1 MSDRRAD
8 RPSLLTSLRH
18 RDYRFFIG
26 AFTTSCIGS
35 WAYNVALAVWLI
47 DETGSSGWLA
57 AATAARF
64 GPALVVS
71 AYGGVLA
78 DRFERVRLMV
88 GLDVFLGL
96 AMTLLATEML
106 LGASP
111 VLVLLTVGVTATV
124 STVYEPAAAA
134 MTPQLVPARD
144 LGSANALRNT
154 VDNVCVV
161 AGPAIGALTL
171 LVADPWL
178 AVGFN
183 ALTFALSAALVA
195 RVRTRSQPVDV
206 TQGGEAGPLHQL
218 TVGIRT
224 IAGSSGTAVLVTFSV
239 IATFVYGTDTVLF
252 VVVSEEVLGTGA
264 EGYGYLL
271 AGLGIGGIAAA
282 GLVTRLEQQPRLGP
296 VILVGMA
303 LFCLPTLVF
312 LVTDQPVVGFAAQC
326 LRGAATMVVDVLAI
340 TALQRSVP
348 PERLGRVFGAF
359 DGLCLGAIL
368 VGSALVPVGIG
379 LLGLDAMLWFTGLV
393 VPLLC
398 LLGLPALRRLDAESA
413 ARRAELAP
421 HIALLAGSGLFAS
434 VSEGA
439 LEQLASQSVREHV
452 PSGTLL
458 VEQGQVADAFFLA
471 ESGDFAVSARGD
483 DGLTVDLPPMGP
495 GAGFGEIGL
504 IEGIPRTATVRALG
518 DAVVLRIPG
527 DAFVAAL
534 TQETPTAA
542 LLDGASLRLSRTHPT
557 RRLTQAGIPR
567 ED

>member
-1 MSDRRAD
+1 MSGRRSG
-8 RPSLLTSLRH
+8 RPSLLNSLRH

-47 DETGSSGWLA
+47 DETGSSAWLA

-64 GPALVVS
+64 GPALVMS

-88 GLDVFLGL
+88 GLDVFLTL
-96 AMTLLATEML
+96 AMAVLALEML
-106 LGASP
+106 VGASP
-111 VLVLLTVGVTATV
+111 VLVLVTVGVTASV
-124 STVYEPAAAA
+124 STVYEPAATA
-134 MTPQLVPARD
+134 MTPLLVPERD

-161 AGPAIGALTL
+161 AGPAIGALAL

-178 AVGFN
+178 AVAFN
-183 ALTFALSAALVA
+183 ALTFAVSALLVA
-195 RVRTRSQPVDV
+195 RVRTRSRPVDV
-206 TQGGEAGPLHQL
+206 TAGGEAGPLQQL
-218 TVGIRT
+218 TVGVRT
-224 IAGSSGTAVLVTFSV
+224 IAESSGTAVLVAFSV
-239 IATFVYGTDTVLF
+239 VATFVYGTDTVLF
-252 VVVSEEVLGTGA
+252 VVVSDEVLGTGA

-282 GLVTRLEQQPRLGP
+282 GLVTRLEQRPRLGP
-296 VILVGMA
+296 VILAGMA
-303 LFCLPTLVF
+303 LYCLPTLVF
-312 LVTDQPVVGFAAQC
+312 LVTEEPAVGFVAQC

-348 PERLGRVFGAF
+348 ADRLGRVFGAF

-368 VGSALVPVGIG
+368 VGSALIPLGIR
-379 LLGLDAMLWFTGLV
+379 LLGLDAMLWFAGLG

-413 ARRAELAP
+413 VRRAELAP
-421 HIALLAGSGLFAS
+421 RIALLSRSGLFAS

-439 LEQLASQSVREHV
+439 LEQLASQAVRQEV
-452 PSGTLL
+452 PAGT
-458 VEQGQVADAFFLA
+458 VVIAQGEPADAFYVA
-471 ESGDFAVSARGD
+471 ESGDLEVTAYRE
-483 DGLTVDLPPMGP
+483 DGTVVDLPTMGP

-504 IEGIPRTATVRALG
+504 IEGIPRTATVRALS
-518 DAVVLRIPG
+518 DVALLRIPG

-534 TQETPTAA
+534 TQEAPTAA